1 MPIGKTANKKT
12 AAEIKRVIE
21 AIEAEIQKEKKK
33 REKSGETF
41 VSLTRE
47 QLNNKLKRAESP
59 IITFEGWNNTA
70 PIGGTINYNVGV
82 SNPDPFAWVNLAVA
96 VSVGN
101 RNPITSND
109 LFLSDFDRRFPT
121 LAQPV
126 TLGFSLG
133 PAGSATASASFSFAL
148 KIPTGVE
155 KTGYFGNT
163 VLQQLSFLDV
173 GKYLDRAVFFFGV
186 I

>member
-1 MPIGKTANKKT
+1 MPTGKTASKKT
-12 AAEIKRVIE
+12 AAEIKQAIE
-21 AIEAEIQKEKKK
+21 VIEAEIQKEKKK

-59 IITFEGWNNTA
+59 IITFESWNNTA

-82 SNPDPFAWVNLAVA
+82 TNPDPFAWASLAVA

-121 LAQPV
+121 LAQPATV
-126 TLGFSLG
+126 GFTLG
-133 PAGSATASASFSFAL
+133 PVGSATASASFSFVL
-148 KIPTGVE
+148 RIPSDVE
-155 KTGYFGNT
+155 KTGYFGNA

-186 I
+186 V